1 MKKTAYFKPIIFIFL
16 IVLFSSSF
24 IYLQGYRL
32 SPMKAAEAALEMND
46 NIQKFGEVKRDWG
59 NVLLLKTSKGLK
71 TALVMKQG
79 LLWHCNSTI
88 YFFDDAMKNDLVKT
102 VGWESFS
109 SDNSKQITVLA
120 VENNDPNVKVIKAG
134 TGSDIQSKSI
144 SLGVTVIFTWDK
156 MIQSSNLNPVAF
168 DKSDSP
174 VYKYQYNPKDS
185 SSIHLDELK
194 WYPVNNQ

>member
-1 MKKTAYFKPIIFIFL
+1 MKRTSYFKPIILVFL
-16 IVLFSSSF
+16 IVLFTSSF

-32 SPMKAAEAALEMND
+32 SPMKAAETAPGING
-46 NIQKFGEVKRDWG
+46 NVHKFGEVKRDWG
-59 NVLLLKTSKGLK
+59 SVLLLKTPAGLK

-79 LLWHCNSTI
+79 LLWHYNSIT

-109 SDNSKQITVLA
+109 SDTNKQITVLA

-144 SLGVTVIFTWDK
+144 SSGETVIFIWDK

-168 DKSDSP
+168 DKNDYP
-174 VYKYQYNPKDS
+174 VYKYQYNPKDT
-185 SSIHLDELK
+185 SSIHLEDLK
-194 WYPVNNQ
+194 WYPVSIQ